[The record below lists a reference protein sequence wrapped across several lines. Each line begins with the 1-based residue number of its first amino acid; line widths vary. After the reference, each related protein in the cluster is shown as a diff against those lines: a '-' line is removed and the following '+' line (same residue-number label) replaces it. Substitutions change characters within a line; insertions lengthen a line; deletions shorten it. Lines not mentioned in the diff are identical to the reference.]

1 MKLIDSVDLLE
12 LPVESILIKEL
23 PHEVFHLNTPCHMS
37 KIKGDCMMKEN
48 KDSKTALPFP
58 SNDFPNRQLRK
69 PEAINGAPQKSVSA
83 KKVFEVTK
91 SVSFDMTVKKVTI
104 PPLKWEKLNLNSSD
118 ENIKLKSA
126 GSTNGISH
134 ESVCEEKDNVQPVA
148 MDFADDC
155 EQFGLSDSE
164 VDTLLK
170 DVDEKEKLQL
180 SSTQSD
186 IKEKNGVERSDGG
199 KSS

>member
-1 MKLIDSVDLLE
+1 MKSIDPVDLID

-23 PHEVFHLNTPCHMS
+23 SHEVSHLNTSQHMS
-37 KIKGDCMMKEN
+37 KIKGDRMMKEN

-69 PEAINGAPQKSVSA
+69 PEAINGASQKSVSA

-104 PPLKWEKLNLNSSD
+104 PLKWEKLNLNSSD
-118 ENIKLKSA
+118 ENIELKSV

-134 ESVCEEKDNVQPVA
+134 ESVCEEKDNVQPAA
-148 MDFADDC
+148 MDFVDDC
-155 EQFGLSDSE
+155 EQFGLSDTE
-164 VDTLLK
+164 VDKLLN
-170 DVDEKEKLQL
+170 DVDEKEKRQP

-186 IKEKNGVERSDGG
+186 TKEKNGVERSDRG

>member
-1 MKLIDSVDLLE
+1 MKSIDSVDLIE
-12 LPVESILIKEL
+12 LPVENILIKEL
-23 PHEVFHLNTPCHMS
+23 PHEVSHLNTSHHML

-48 KDSKTALPFP
+48 KDSNTTLPFP

-69 PEAINGAPQKSVSA
+69 SEAVNGATQKSVPG

-104 PPLKWEKLNLNSSD
+104 PLKWEKLNLNSSD
-118 ENIKLKSA
+118 ENIELKSV
-126 GSTNGISH
+126 GTTNGISH
-134 ESVCEEKDNVQPVA
+134 ESACEEKDTAQSVT
-148 MDFADDC
+148 MDFVDDC

-164 VDTLLK
+164 VDKLLK
-170 DVDEKEKLQL
+170 DVDEKEKRES

-186 IKEKNGVERSDGG
+186 IKEKNGVERSDSG

>member
-1 MKLIDSVDLLE
+1 MKSIDSVDLIE
-12 LPVESILIKEL
+12 LPVENILIKEL
-23 PHEVFHLNTPCHMS
+23 PHEVSHLNTSHHML

-48 KDSKTALPFP
+48 KDSNTALPFP

-69 PEAINGAPQKSVSA
+69 SEVINGAAQKSVPA

-104 PPLKWEKLNLNSSD
+104 PLKWEKLNLNSSD
-118 ENIKLKSA
+118 ENIELKSV
-126 GSTNGISH
+126 GTTNGISH
-134 ESVCEEKDNVQPVA
+134 ELVCEEKDNARSVT
-148 MDFADDC
+148 MDFVDNS

-164 VDTLLK
+164 VDELLK
-170 DVDEKEKLQL
+170 DVDEKEKRES

-186 IKEKNGVERSDGG
+186 IKEKNGVERSDSG